1 MIVRNTSFN
10 ILNFVGFKQIGNW
23 SVNHILGQRIGYNRK
38 YSSRP
43 IGSFVKR
50 SSTTINVQNDK
61 QYKQVTLKT
70 KGGGAVLRDIK
81 NGKDIGTKKQF
92 VVSEGQF
99 IMSKI
104 DARNGAFGVVPKELD
119 GAIVTADFPVFDVE
133 ADIINPEYFALI
145 SSTNV
150 FARFAQSC
158 SRGTTNRQRIDIK
171 LFLSQQIP
179 TPSLHEQ
186 QALVK
191 AYNERIKQAKD
202 LEEQASLIEKSIEEY
217 LLCEL
222 GIYTDNKN
230 SKTQSGYLQIVRF
243 KNIEKW
249 SIEKINNHGKFYF
262 DKSKYPITAIKTI
275 VKTIDGGKTPSTS
288 KSEYWNGNI
297 YWVSAKDMK
306 ELFLESIQDR
316 ITETAVLESG
326 LKVHPEGSILCVF
339 RSGILRHSFPIC
351 TTKYPVTINQDLK
364 VLSIDEMTVSKMYF
378 VYYLRFLQEM
388 VLDASRKKGVTVES
402 INMEDFLN
410 IPMILPP
417 KINQI
422 EIVNHINLLLE
433 QIKGLRHQSVDLRK
447 KALEEF
453 EKELFI

>member
-1 MIVRNTSFN
+1 MRSIDYRYLRFANYKNILQWDLKRYLNKAFKSKYDIVDLGTHIKEESKKYAICDERKKYGILGVNNQTGIFDAYLEDGSRIKQKYKRMETGWIAYNPYRVNVGSIGIKKPEHKNEYISPAYVVFSCLPSMYPDYLFLTMKTPSFN
-10 ILNFVGFKQIGNW
+10 KIIRENTTG
-23 SVNHILGQRIGYNRK
+23 SVRQNL
-38 YSSRP
+38 
-43 IGSFVKR
+43 SF
-50 SSTTINVQNDK
+50 D
-61 QYKQVTLKT
+61 TLK
-70 KGGGAVLRDIK
+70 G
-81 NGKDIGTKKQF
+81 
-92 VVSEGQF
+92 
-99 IMSKI
+99 
-104 DARNGAFGVVPKELD
+104 
-119 GAIVTADFPVFDVE
+119 
-133 ADIINPEYFALI
+133 
-145 SSTNV
+145 
-150 FARFAQSC
+150 
-158 SRGTTNRQRIDIK
+158 
-171 LFLSQQIP
+171 LSIP
-179 TPSLHEQ
+179 APSFSEQ

-230 SKTQSGYLQIVRF
+230 NKTQSGYLQIVRF

-306 ELFLESIQDR
+306 ELFLENIQDR

-402 INMEDFLN
+402 INMEEFLS

-417 KINQI
+417 QKNQI

-453 EKELFI
+453 EKEIFIC